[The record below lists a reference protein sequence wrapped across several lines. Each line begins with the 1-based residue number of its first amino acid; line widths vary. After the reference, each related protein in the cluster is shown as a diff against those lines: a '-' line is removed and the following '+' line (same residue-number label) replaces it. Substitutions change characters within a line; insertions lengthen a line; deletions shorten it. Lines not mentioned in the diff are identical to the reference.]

1 MKVGDLV
8 RFKRTRWA
16 PPFQGADD
24 VGLVIKTPTQP
35 QFIGQYVRVLWNGA
49 TKPEVCYS
57 EELEV
62 IK

>member
-1 MKVGDLV
+1 VKVGDLV
-8 RFKRTRWA
+8 RFKRAMWETASQR
-16 PPFQGADD
+16 ADD

-35 QFIGQYVRVLWNGA
+35 QFMGQYVRVLWNGA

>member
-1 MKVGDLV
+1 VKVGDLV
-8 RFKRTRWA
+8 RFKRDGWTHR
-16 PPFQGADD
+16 ADD
-24 VGLVIKTPTQP
+24 VGLVIKTPTRSLRL
-35 QFIGQYVRVLWNGA
+35 GQYVRVLWNGA